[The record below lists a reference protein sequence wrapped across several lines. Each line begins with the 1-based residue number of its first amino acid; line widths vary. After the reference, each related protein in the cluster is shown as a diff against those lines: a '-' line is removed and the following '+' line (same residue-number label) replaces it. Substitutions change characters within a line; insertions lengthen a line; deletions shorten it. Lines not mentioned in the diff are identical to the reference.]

1 METMLNDHSARD
13 HAMLGPSSAGRWQ
26 ICTRSAVAAE
36 LYPSETSDFAAEG
49 TLAHE
54 VAEQVARAMLENRPR
69 GIKPDAEKGI
79 TAEMIECAEAY
90 ADFIS
95 EKRESPDA
103 VVLLEVR
110 VDFSPWVPGG
120 FGTCDCLILQG
131 TKLTV
136 IDYKYGAG
144 VKVKASGGD
153 GRGNPQMSLYAL
165 GAYNMYGFVYDV
177 EEVEEIIFQPRMD
190 NVSEYTETADALL
203 AWGTE
208 IKPIAEKAAKGEGEY
223 VPGSHCQFC
232 PHAGRCRALAELC
245 FETAKNLTGEDVK
258 VECLAPHEIQ
268 HLLDIEPLLSLAI
281 KRIKGYAMDTM
292 MGGGEIPGYKLVEG
306 KLGNRKYI
314 NELEA
319 LKTFEAAGYQRE
331 DITEVKLLSP
341 AQMEKALGKKKIA
354 DLMEQLTHR
363 ASGTPTIAKAED
375 KRPAYNRLE
384 EAVKDFD

>member
-1 METMLNDHSARD
+1 METKLNDHSARD
-13 HAMLGPSSAGRWQ
+13 HAFAGASSAHRWKV
-26 ICTRSAVAAE
+26 CTPSAAAAE
-36 LYPSETSDFAAEG
+36 LYPSGSSDFAAEG

-54 VAEQVARAMLENRPR
+54 VAEQVARAMLENRPH

-90 ADFIS
+90 ADFIQ
-95 EKRESPDA
+95 EKMESPDA

-136 IDYKYGAG
+136 IDYKYGEG
-144 VKVKASGGD
+144 VKVSSFD
-153 GRGNPQMSLYAL
+153 NPQMSLYAL
-165 GAYNMYGFVYDV
+165 GAWNLYGFIYDIDDV
-177 EEVEEIIFQPRMD
+177 EMVIFQPRMD
-190 NVSEYTETADALL
+190 NVSEYTETADALT

-208 IKPIAEKAAKGEGEY
+208 IKPIAEKAVKGEGEY

-232 PHAGRCRALAELC
+232 PHAGRCRALADLC
-245 FETAKNLTGEDVK
+245 FDTAKNLAGEDVK
-258 VECLAPHEIQ
+258 IACLAPHEIQ
-268 HLLDIEPLLSLAI
+268 RLLDIEPLLSLAI
-281 KRIKGYAMDTM
+281 RSVKSYAMDTM

-306 KLGNRKYI
+306 KLGNRKWI
-314 NELEA
+314 SEVDA
-319 LKTFEAAGYQRE
+319 CKTFESAGYQKE
-331 DITEVKLLSP
+331 DITETKLLSP

-363 ASGTPTIAKAED
+363 APGAPTLAKAED
-375 KRPAYNRLE
+375 KRPTYNRLA